1 MITTFDVVGA
11 LADAMPT
18 QRFEMVFYT
27 PRSGAVQRAR
37 DAGQPLA
44 PVLLD
49 VSPDAPAGLVQ
60 GCYMREFLARLEL
73 DPGQVVALGSRL
85 LLGAQHLLLLDFAIP
100 CSTQAQDELVGY
112 LQECGWRGWLLESG
126 ASYHFIGATPMDPPA
141 WRREMARALLIP
153 GIDVRYMGHSL
164 HREQGAVRLTAC
176 PLKPTVPFVV
186 AVLS

>member
-1 MITTFDVVGA
+1 MITASEVVLR
-11 LADAMPT
+11 LAESFPR

-27 PRSGAVQRAR
+27 PRTGAVQRAR

-153 GIDVRYMGHSL
+153 GIDVRYMGHAL
-164 HREQGAVRLTAC
+164 HREMGAVRLTAC